1 MINLDTLD
9 TVIAIVI
16 VLLVLSLIVQA
27 IQSFLKK
34 LFKIK
39 SGTILTSLEDL
50 FKYVDVSSTGKS
62 PKDLVNEVIQTCRS
76 PKTVCRLIWMAS
88 RFWIAM
94 GSPVT
99 VNEFCGP

>member
-27 IQSFLKK
+27 IQSFIKK

-50 FKYVDVSSTGKS
+50 FTYIDISSTGKTS
-62 PKDLVNEVIQTCRS
+62 KELVAEITR
-76 PKTVCRLIWMAS
+76 
-88 RFWIAM
+88 
-94 GSPVT
+94 
-99 VNEFCGP
+99 

>member
-1 MINLDTLD
+1 
-9 TVIAIVI
+9 
-16 VLLVLSLIVQA
+16 LSWA

-62 PKDLVNEVIQTCRS
+62 PKDLVNEVTAELKKLGR
-76 PKTVCRLIWMAS
+76 V
-88 RFWIAM
+88 
-94 GSPVT
+94 
-99 VNEFCGP
+99 